1 MIKSAGSL
9 ESSDCL
15 ITVKDTNDK
24 KNVVIIESI
33 VFDQF
38 GDQILA
44 VINNVL
50 KESNTSNT
58 EVLCQDKGALD
69 YTIKARTITA
79 LKRLRGEL
87 YE

>member
-15 ITVKDTNDK
+15 ITVKEISNIDNEI
-24 KNVVIIESI
+24 IIESI

-38 GDQILA
+38 GDQIFA
-44 VINNVL
+44 VINDVL
-50 KESNTSNT
+50 KEYKIKGL

-69 YTIKARTITA
+69 YTVKARTITA

-87 YE
+87 